1 MRVVFAGTPQVAV
14 PSLSRLAASRHEVV
28 AVLTRP
34 DAPLGRKRVM
44 TPSPVAAAAE
54 ALGIPVIRTAQ
65 LTDEVTTRIEALR
78 PELGVIVAYGGFVR
92 EPLLSL
98 PTHGWI
104 NLHFSL
110 LPRWRGAAPVQRAIM
125 AGDRR
130 TGASVFQLEAG
141 MDTGPVFA
149 TITTPIGAEQSAGEL
164 LDELAVSGAELLAG
178 VVDAIDEG
186 TARPVAQ
193 LGESSLAPKLSID
206 DARIDWAEP
215 IERVHARIRGV
226 TPEPGAF
233 TMLGESRLKVL
244 AARIP
249 KDAHRLPAGHI
260 VMRDETVLIGT
271 GTDALELVNVQPAG
285 GRVLPAATWWHGATT
300 SAELVAR

>member
-1 MRVVFAGTPQVAV
+1 MRVVFAGTPEVAV
-14 PSLSRLAASRHEVV
+14 PSLSQLAASRHEVV

-34 DAPLGRKRVM
+34 DAPLGRKRMM

-54 ALGIPVIRTAQ
+54 ALGVPVIRTAQ
-65 LTDEVTTRIEALR
+65 LTGEVTSRIEALR

-92 EPLLSL
+92 EPLLNL

-110 LPRWRGAAPVQRAIM
+110 LPKWRGAAPVQRAIM
-125 AGDRR
+125 AGDRH

-141 MDTGPVFA
+141 MDTGPVYA
-149 TITTPIGAEQSAGEL
+149 SITTRIGAEQSAGEL
-164 LDELAVSGAELLAG
+164 LDELAVSGAELLAD

-193 LGESSLAPKLSID
+193 GGASSLAPKLSID
-206 DARIDWAEP
+206 DARIDWTEP
-215 IERVHARIRGV
+215 AERVHARIRGV

-249 KDAHRLPAGHI
+249 KDAHRLRTGQI
-260 VMRDETVLIGT
+260 VMRGDAVLIGT
-271 GTDALELVNVQPAG
+271 GTDALELVSVQAAG
-285 GRVLPAATWWHGATT
+285 GRALPAAIWWRGVAT